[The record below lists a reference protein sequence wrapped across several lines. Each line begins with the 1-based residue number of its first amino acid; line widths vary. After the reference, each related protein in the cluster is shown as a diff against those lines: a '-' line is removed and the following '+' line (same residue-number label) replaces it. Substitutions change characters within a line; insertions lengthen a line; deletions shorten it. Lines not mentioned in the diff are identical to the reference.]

1 MKSLRRLQ
9 LLAIT
14 QLDFMKITFVVLF
27 FIGFLIGC
35 SKESD
40 APKAS
45 NDSLLQKP
53 LDLTNDTIATAKPI
67 PKEWYVDKR
76 RIRTPE
82 HLATI
87 KRFTPTQV
95 RDIYHDF
102 KPLRSAEVSSESDE
116 VVKFLATK
124 QITLKE
130 LKAILEE
137 GDRLGW
143 ATLQK

>member
-1 MKSLRRLQ
+1 MKKVYL
-9 LLAIT
+9 LLA
-14 QLDFMKITFVVLF
+14 VL
-27 FIGFLIGC
+27 LLVGC

-53 LDLTNDTIATAKPI
+53 LDLTKDTVATAKPI

-82 HLATI
+82 HLATM

-95 RDIYHDF
+95 RDVYHDF
-102 KPLRSAEVSSESDE
+102 KPLRSADMSSESDE

-143 ATLQK
+143 ATPQK